1 MPPSRRW
8 DLEAV
13 IDMGLPPV
21 PEDAP
26 VRFKGRYAGLVQ
38 AFARGHCPECLVDL
52 VVVTELGQPW
62 NVKMEH
68 DDNCP
73 FSPASMGSLAREL
86 GFSGNF
92 SSDAPAVEMDQG
104 LFKAIEGLEIDPY
117 L

>member
-13 IDMGLPPV
+13 VDMGLPSV

-52 VVVTELGQPW
+52 VVVSEVGQPW

-68 DDNCP
+68 NDNCL
-73 FSPASMGSLAREL
+73 FSPASLRSLAREL
-86 GFSGNF
+86 GFSGGF
-92 SSDAPAVEMDQG
+92 ASGPPAVEVDQE